1 MSEQSVSQ
9 PPLPPGPPPPQVAA
23 ASHSVAS
30 PLHGPTHAPQPPPLQ
45 AGYFQPAPGYGWDGG
60 YQHGYEPSMPPVAQ
74 LLMREAQAWTAL
86 LNLHTGVL
94 GTARQMASS
103 MTESD
108 PTLETAR
115 EAIEVR
121 ESSYYAA
128 LSQLASHCDALGAE
142 ALRLRALRKTR
153 ATTDT
158 QALQALMQ
166 SHSCEALAIGSTLAG
181 SSAIAVNTTASE
193 LRQAST
199 STREQIA
206 QVRALMQVVQDA
218 PALQGRLSIRVD
230 NTHTFSP
237 SEVFDAVYH
246 QSDEL
251 SDEALSRALAELCRV
266 EEPNVA
272 APTPERTNTR
282 VRRASDRGATR

>member
-1 MSEQSVSQ
+1 M
-9 PPLPPGPPPPQVAA
+9 
-23 ASHSVAS
+23 
-30 PLHGPTHAPQPPPLQ
+30 Q
-45 AGYFQPAPGYGWDGG
+45 AGYFQPAPGYGWDAS
-60 YQHGYEPSMPPVAQ
+60 YQPTYEQQLPPVSA

-94 GTARQMASS
+94 GTARQMAATLS
-103 MTESD
+103 ESD

-166 SHSCEALAIGSTLAG
+166 AHSCEALAIGTTLAS
-181 SSAIAVNTTASE
+181 SSAIAVNTITSE
-193 LRQAST
+193 LRQASI
-199 STREQIA
+199 STRQQIA
-206 QVRALMQVVQDA
+206 QVRALMQVLQDA
-218 PALQGRLSIRVD
+218 PELQGRLSIRVD
-230 NTHTFSP
+230 EAHSFTP
-237 SEVFDAVYH
+237 SQLFEAVFRQA
-246 QSDEL
+246 DEL
-251 SDEALSRALAELCRV
+251 TDDALSKALGELCAE
-266 EEPNVA
+266 EEPGVTAPA
-272 APTPERTNTR
+272 AERATTR
-282 VRRASDRGATR
+282 VRRASDRGAAR

>member
-1 MSEQSVSQ
+1 MSEQSVKQ
-9 PPLPPGPPPPQVAA
+9 PPLPPGPPPHQVAA
-23 ASHSVAS
+23 ASHPVAS
-30 PLHGPTHAPQPPPLQ
+30 PLHGPTHAPQPPPSQ
-45 AGYFQPAPGYGWDGG
+45 TGYFQPAPGYGWGDG
-60 YQHGYEPSMPPVAQ
+60 YQHGYEPSLPPVAQ

-206 QVRALMQVVQDA
+206 QVRALMQVMQDA

-230 NTHTFSP
+230 DTHTFSP
-237 SEVFDAVYH
+237 NEVFEAVYK

-251 SDEALSRALAELCRV
+251 SDEALSCALEELCRV
-266 EEPNVA
+266 EETSVA
-272 APTPERTNTR
+272 MPVPERTNTR